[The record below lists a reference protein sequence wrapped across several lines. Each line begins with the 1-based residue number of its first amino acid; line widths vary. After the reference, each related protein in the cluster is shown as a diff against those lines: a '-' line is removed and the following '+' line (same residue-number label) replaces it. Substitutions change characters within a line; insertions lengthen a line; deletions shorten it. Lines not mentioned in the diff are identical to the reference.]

1 MEERA
6 RVARGA
12 AQRARADARVGQRCR
27 VSRGGAAG
35 GARGGRGRAG
45 WRWRGEGGAQARRW
59 RSLNVRLGR
68 RRGYGGRGGGV
79 VPERD
84 RAVEVVGRRVR
95 ERERAVGVGV
105 VVQGQGEGDGG
116 VHCAVLGLG
125 ETEGQP
131 HVLFC
136 LRVAPHAT
144 PRDVG
149 PDGGTAARAREEERR
164 NWRMGTTW
172 WRRRTRRCS
181 RRTGLGWT
189 EPGTWTPLMRR
200 GRRLLLLSCGPLQA
214 GTESCGLGLRPS
226 RDTDQDESIY
236 LFNLISLPHQWHF

>member
-1 MEERA
+1 VEERA

-84 RAVEVVGRRVR
+84 SAVEVVGRRVR
-95 ERERAVGVGV
+95 ERERAVGV

-116 VHCAVLGLG
+116 VHCAVLELG
-125 ETEGQP
+125 ETRDSHTFYSACGWLP
-131 HVLFC
+131 
-136 LRVAPHAT
+136 T
-144 PRDVG
+144 PRHGMWV
-149 PDGGTAARAREEERR
+149 PTAARPHAH
-164 NWRMGTTW
+164 G
-172 WRRRTRRCS
+172 RRRGG
-181 RRTGLGWT
+181 TGGW
-189 EPGTWTPLMRR
+189 GRR
-200 GRRLLLLSCGPLQA
+200 GGGGGHAAAGAAGGLDWAGPNRGRGRL
-214 GTESCGLGLRPS
+214 
-226 RDTDQDESIY
+226 
-236 LFNLISLPHQWHF
+236 

>member
-1 MEERA
+1 M
-6 RVARGA
+6 ARGA

-95 ERERAVGVGV
+95 VRERAVGVGV

-116 VHCAVLGLG
+116 VHCAVLELG
-125 ETEGQP
+125 ETRDSHTFYSACGWLP
-131 HVLFC
+131 
-136 LRVAPHAT
+136 T
-144 PRDVG
+144 PRHGMWV
-149 PDGGTAARAREEERR
+149 PTAARPHAH
-164 NWRMGTTW
+164 G
-172 WRRRTRRCS
+172 RRRGG
-181 RRTGLGWT
+181 TGGW
-189 EPGTWTPLMRR
+189 GRR
-200 GRRLLLLSCGPLQA
+200 GGGGGHAGAAGGLDWAGPNRGRGRL
-214 GTESCGLGLRPS
+214 
-226 RDTDQDESIY
+226 
-236 LFNLISLPHQWHF
+236 